1 MVGRYKTALIFWS
14 AVFLSLISLVLALV
28 AHSFLSLL
36 LVISAAFNLW
46 CIRTSDRSGFVK
58 TKQLR
63 RAHEPARRFNSM
75 QTFVLLGLVM
85 CQIGVGTYAL
95 FTSPGML

>member
-1 MVGRYKTALIFWS
+1 MIKRYKTAFVFWS
-14 AVFLSLISLVLALV
+14 AVFLSLVSLILPLVVHPLLA
-28 AHSFLSLL
+28 SLL
-36 LVISAAFNLW
+36 VVSVAFNLW
-46 CIRTSDRSGFVK
+46 CIRKSDRSGFVK

-63 RAHEPARRFNSM
+63 RAHEPARRFNGI

-95 FTSPGML
+95 FMSPGAL